1 MEKRE
6 IFVSAALF
14 REDDRFRMFQRGY
27 GSSKGKWEF
36 PGGKQE
42 AGESAEEALIR
53 ELREELGV
61 SCAVDGLFCQLR
73 EETADTIL
81 HFSFF
86 FSHILQG
93 EFVLKEHLAS
103 CIDTPERLLLLP
115 LCDADRHVVERMAG
129 MNG

>member
-14 REDDRFRMFQRGY
+14 REGDRFRVFQRGY

-42 AGESAEEALIR
+42 AEESAEKALIR
-53 ELREELGV
+53 ELWEELGV
-61 SCAVDGLFCQLR
+61 LCAVDGLFCHLT
-73 EETADTIL
+73 EETPDNIL

-86 FSHILQG
+86 FTRVTQG
-93 EFVLKEHLAS
+93 EFILKEHLAS
-103 CIDTPERLLLLP
+103 CIDTPEHLLSLP
-115 LCDADRHVVERMAG
+115 LCDADRRIVEKLASK
-129 MNG
+129 NN